1 MDAQD
6 YPMQVSTEF
15 LTTTMAAVRDS
26 ALQGVQVTWDL
37 HMEQFETM
45 QHQLLEAQQ
54 KNNIPQ
60 PKSMVNPRVV
70 STAGSRCFVSVP
82 GTPSSS
88 PTTSLH
94 SLSNP
99 SSQGTSSL
107 LPSLSPPIITI
118 AIFALFTHHLPPR
131 IEAAPL
137 PAFFVFSP
145 PFLSAIDAA
154 VSIHLNTAPAADP
167 LPLPLA
173 SNSRPAVRLQ
183 ASVEFLLV

>member
-60 PKSMVNPRVV
+60 PKSMVNPRVREWTHAWRERQQPV
-70 STAGSRCFVSVP
+70 SLIDRL
-82 GTPSSS
+82 S
-88 PTTSLH
+88 PRLDH
-94 SLSNP
+94 
-99 SSQGTSSL
+99 L
-107 LPSLSPPIITI
+107 LVTPSLSPPIITI

>member
-70 STAGSRCFVSVP
+70 STAGSRCF
-82 GTPSSS
+82 
-88 PTTSLH
+88 
-94 SLSNP
+94 
-99 SSQGTSSL
+99 SSL

-118 AIFALFTHHLPPR
+118 AVFALFTHHLPPR